1 MAKRKLRI
9 YCAFA
14 GCSESFF
21 MYLSSQKEVTHHIL
35 VYRGWL
41 CNTHKRHLTPRA
53 LDAGESPANP
63 SLFPAEVQPPAKVT
77 RQSTR
82 R

>member
-9 YCAFA
+9 HCAFA

-35 VYRGWL
+35 AYRGWL
-41 CNTHKRHLTPRA
+41 CNTHKRHLTPLA
-53 LDAGESPANP
+53 LDGAIAPDNQQVLPADVLVGEGTLPESP
-63 SLFPAEVQPPAKVT
+63 
-77 RQSTR
+77 RQ
-82 R
+82 